1 MFCRFQGVAFKKS
14 NSHMRC
20 FVMQN
25 AKPLFGFSRS
35 ITAAASAVLM
45 TVAAS
50 ASYAAGTP
58 REAGVWIDETG
69 KGAVKIEPCG
79 ERLCGR
85 IVWLKDLVNDQGEVL
100 TDKHNPDPAQ
110 RSRTICGLPVLGQL
124 QAMPEGGYDGGW
136 VYDPK
141 VGKSYSVAIV
151 LSGPDALTVTGY
163 KGVKLLGKSFGWTRA
178 KMELPSCAPE
188 PQKSGAAKPASP
200 SSNAAKAA
208 AAAPAAVKPKT
219 ADSKPQPAKSAV
231 IQADNA
237 GTASAKPAAQK
248 KASVPAAA
256 KSKTAADAGET
267 LPWAKGGAGQ

>member
-1 MFCRFQGVAFKKS
+1 
-14 NSHMRC
+14 
-20 FVMQN
+20 MQN
-25 AKPLFGFSRS
+25 AKPLFAYSRPF
-35 ITAAASAVLM
+35 TAAASVVFMMA
-45 TVAAS
+45 TAGAG
-50 ASYAAGTP
+50 YAAGTP

-100 TDKHNPDPAQ
+100 TDKHNPDPGQ

-178 KMELPSCAPE
+178 KVELPSCAAE

-200 SSNAAKAA
+200 NSNAAKAA
-208 AAAPAAVKPKT
+208 AAPAGVK
-219 ADSKPQPAKSAV
+219 AKSAV
-231 IQADNA
+231 VQADNA
-237 GTASAKPAAQK
+237 GTAGAKPAVQK
-248 KASVPAAA
+248 KASAPSAA

-267 LPWAKGGAGQ
+267 LPWAKAGAGQ

>member
-1 MFCRFQGVAFKKS
+1 
-14 NSHMRC
+14 
-20 FVMQN
+20 MQN
-25 AKPLFGFSRS
+25 AKQLFGFSRP

-45 TVAAS
+45 AVAAS

-110 RSRTICGLPVLGQL
+110 RTRTICGLPVLGQL

-151 LSGPDALTVTGY
+151 LSGPDDLTVTGY

-178 KMELPSCAPE
+178 KTELPSCAPE
-188 PQKSGAAKPASP
+188 PQKSGATKPASP
-200 SSNAAKAA
+200 RSSAAKAA
-208 AAAPAAVKPKT
+208 AAPGAVK
-219 ADSKPQPAKSAV
+219 AKSAV
-231 IQADNA
+231 VEADNA
-237 GTASAKPAAQK
+237 GTASAKPAVQK
-248 KASVPAAA
+248 KASAPATA
-256 KSKTAADAGET
+256 KSKTAADSGET
-267 LPWAKGGAGQ
+267 LPWAKGAAGQ

>member
-1 MFCRFQGVAFKKS
+1 M
-14 NSHMRC
+14 
-20 FVMQN
+20 
-25 AKPLFGFSRS
+25 
-35 ITAAASAVLM
+35 
-45 TVAAS
+45 
-50 ASYAAGTP
+50 
-58 REAGVWIDETG
+58 
-69 KGAVKIEPCG
+69 
-79 ERLCGR
+79 
-85 IVWLKDLVNDQGEVL
+85 
-100 TDKHNPDPAQ
+100 
-110 RSRTICGLPVLGQL
+110 LGQL

-200 SSNAAKAA
+200 NSSAAKAA
-208 AAAPAAVKPKT
+208 AAPAGVKAKT

-231 IQADNA
+231 VEADNA
-237 GTASAKPAAQK
+237 GTASAKPAVQK
-248 KASVPAAA
+248 KASAPATA